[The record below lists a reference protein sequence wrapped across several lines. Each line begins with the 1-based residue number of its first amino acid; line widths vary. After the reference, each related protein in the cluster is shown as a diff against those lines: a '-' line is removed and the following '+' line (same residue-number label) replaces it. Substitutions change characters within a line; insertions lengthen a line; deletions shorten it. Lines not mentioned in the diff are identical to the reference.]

1 METKGKAVNMTA
13 SPERQDKDRD
23 FLFQR
28 QRVYQSFRERPKT
41 MLQVSQETG
50 IYRANICRYI
60 HRMKAEGTKYR
71 LPRGLCPI
79 SKNKAIFWTTNLNI
93 ALNYWAYEIL
103 SEKEYGSDEQIA
115 ILACL
120 KSYIVSGYTSVQVA
134 VPEELAETW
143 DEVKREIDRR
153 IAL

>member
-1 METKGKAVNMTA
+1 METKEKAVNMTA
-13 SPERQDKDRD
+13 SPQRQDKDRD

-60 HRMKAEGTKYR
+60 HRMKNEGTIYR

-93 ALNYWAYEIL
+93 VLNYWAYEMI
-103 SEKEYGSDEQIA
+103 SGKVYGRDEQIA
-115 ILACL
+115 ILASL
-120 KSYIVSGYTSVQVA
+120 KSYIIGGYTSPQVA
-134 VPEELAETW
+134 VPEELTETW